1 MNNALITAV
10 IAISFMVGVF
20 AGGIRAT
27 NVIRDECKS
36 FQATVIYGQKFRC
49 EQVKE

>member
-27 NVIRDECKS
+27 SIIQGECKS
-36 FQATVIYGQKFRC
+36 FQATVIRGEKFRC